1 MAKRKADLADIFKK
15 TTPPPADETNEEELP
30 ATGRTLSIGV
40 GLKESEVEMLDQIV
54 EELEISRNSIMRYAI
69 RHFLLQYRSGEIA
82 LEENVE
88 RPTPKAKLKMP

>member
-15 TTPPPADETNEEELP
+15 TSRQPAEEITEEEVP

-69 RHFLLQYRSGEIA
+69 RHFLMQYQAGEIA